1 MYFLLVFLFV
11 IYMAR
16 DEIFGFNN
24 TYLDVWSVS
33 NDNILCIYLF
43 FSHDNKTNKKNKM

>member
-1 MYFLLVFLFV
+1 
-11 IYMAR
+11 MAR

-33 NDNILCIYLF
+33 NDNILCIF
-43 FSHDNKTNKKNKM
+43 FSHDNKINKKNKM